1 MNTTKKNKP
10 VDGDGGATWRDEAIK
25 EFINKNIARGE
36 KSLAKIEIK
45 SINTMRYC
53 DGRKE

>member
-1 MNTTKKNKP
+1 M
-10 VDGDGGATWRDEAIK
+10 DGDGGATWRDEAIK